1 MEIESYH
8 NEANIF
14 AAIAAGDQSALVELF
29 NWYYTQLGYAMFDLT
44 GSVDL
49 AEQAVQDAF
58 VMVWL
63 QKEELARIIKWDG
76 YLFAISRNM
85 AYASM
90 NERKMRKE
98 CSITSITD
106 HPLLS
111 SRELVAKGIE
121 RLPRIQKQ
129 ILSMTRNQK
138 LDAFE
143 IGRLLNMSPELVTKY
158 VHDALKSIRMEL
170 CEHMPSCVA
179 VVLTSTLMLDSRTKI
194 SIASKN

>member
-1 MEIESYH
+1 MEIKSHH
-8 NEANIF
+8 NEAKFF

-29 NWYYTQLGYAMFDLT
+29 NWYYNQLGYAMFDLA

-63 QKEELARIIKWDG
+63 QKEELARIMKWDG

-85 AYASM
+85 AFALM
-90 NERKMRKE
+90 NERKMRRE
-98 CSITSITD
+98 GSINITD

-111 SRELVAKGIE
+111 SRELVAKCIE
-121 RLPRIQKQ
+121 QLPRIQKQ
-129 ILSMTRNQK
+129 IFSMTKNQR
-138 LDAFE
+138 LNALE
-143 IGRLLNMSPELVTKY
+143 IGRLLNMSPELVTNY
-158 VHDALKSIRMEL
+158 VHNALKSIRMEL

-179 VVLTSTLMLDSRTKI
+179 VVLTSTLMLDSKIKI
-194 SIASKN
+194 SFASKN